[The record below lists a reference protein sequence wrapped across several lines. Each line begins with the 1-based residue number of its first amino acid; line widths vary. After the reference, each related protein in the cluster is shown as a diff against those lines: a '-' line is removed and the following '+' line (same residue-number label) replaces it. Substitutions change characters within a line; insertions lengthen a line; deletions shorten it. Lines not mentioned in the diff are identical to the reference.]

1 MRRIKMKYYLLLI
14 LTGGIFLF
22 GTKNV
27 YTDSLYVKGV
37 VADAEDQA
45 PLSNVYV
52 KILPA
57 GASVFTNT
65 KGEFSLPVISPGK
78 YSVQLSLAGYKNFS
92 EEIIVKPGSE
102 NVYYFRMFSLGFTT
116 GVITVTDDHPRSKFD
131 DLLELSAVLKEKEL
145 LRDLGQ
151 TLALTLKN
159 QTGIS
164 IRSMGP
170 APSRPVYRGLSG
182 DRVLITEDGMKTIDL
197 SATSPDH
204 SVTVEPFTT
213 ERIEVQR
220 GPKILLK
227 TPSAIGGVINVIRYE
242 IPQYLPSKFSLKLGG
257 FGETSNRGYL
267 SSGVVVIPYGS
278 FAARLEASYRR
289 TSDQHT
295 PEGELK
301 NSDIKTVNLA
311 AGLSLIRKW
320 GFTGLSVREYNT
332 DYGIPG
338 GFVGAHPNGVD
349 ISMLKRGYNFK
360 LHYKIESSL
369 IDHIDLDAART
380 YYRHTEYEAPGI
392 IGAEFRILDYN
403 GYLNLIHT
411 KKGIFSQG
419 TLGTSFEYRDFNIGG
434 FVFSP
439 PTRSLNSAFYFT
451 EELRASGRLSM
462 EFSARYDYNSIKPDQ
477 VIQLANLDSVYSRS
491 FNTFSVSLSSVLALG
506 KNLNAGLGLSRSS
519 RVPTIEELYSDG
531 PHLAAYSY
539 EIGNPH
545 LEPETAYGSELF
557 MYYKDKTK
565 YAMITFFYNSI
576 NDYIIARNTG
586 RLNVATLL
594 PVYQTT
600 GVNALLTG
608 FETQIE
614 LKLSKK
620 VEFNS
625 SLSYTYG
632 EIRNTSS
639 PLPQMPPLKGESEII
654 YNNGSLQF
662 GVNSEYAAA
671 QNRLDEFEQS
681 TPGYIIFGAFAQY
694 TGQTGSMIHSISLNA
709 DNITNR
715 TYRNHLSRI
724 KSILPEPGFNL
735 RLTYKLL
742 F

>member
-1 MRRIKMKYYLLLI
+1 MIGIKVKYCLLLI
-14 LTGGIFLF
+14 LTGGVFLF
-22 GTKNV
+22 SAKDV
-27 YTDSLYVKGV
+27 HADSLYVTGV
-37 VADAEDQA
+37 VADAEDQM

-52 KILPA
+52 KILPS
-57 GASVFTNT
+57 GASVFTDT
-65 KGEFSLPVISPGK
+65 RGGFKIPVASSGK
-78 YSVQLSLAGYKNFS
+78 YTVQLSLAGYKNFT
-92 EEIIVKPGSE
+92 EEILVSQGSE
-102 NVYYFRMFSLGFTT
+102 NVYYFRMFILGFTT
-116 GVITVTDDHPRSKFD
+116 DVITVTDDHPKSKFD

-182 DRVLITEDGMKTIDL
+182 DRVLITEDGLKTIDL

-227 TPSAIGGVINVIRYE
+227 TPSAIGGVINVVRYE
-242 IPQYLPSKFSLKLGG
+242 IPQYRPAKLSMKLGG
-257 FGETSNRGYL
+257 FGETSNMGYL
-267 SSGVVVIPYGS
+267 GSGVIEVPYSS
-278 FAARLEASYRR
+278 FAARFEASYRR

-301 NSDIKTVNLA
+301 NSDIKTLNLA
-311 AGLSLIRKW
+311 AGLSFIRKW
-320 GFTGLSVREYNT
+320 GFTGLSVREYKT

-349 ISMLKRGYNFK
+349 ISMLRRGYSFK
-360 LHYKIESSL
+360 LHYRTEGKFL
-369 IDHIDLDAART
+369 DHIDLDAART

-403 GYLNLIHT
+403 GSLNFIHNKT
-411 KKGIFSQG
+411 GILSQG
-419 TLGTSFEYRDFNIGG
+419 TFGASAEYRDFSIGG

-439 PTRSLNSAFYFT
+439 PTTSLNTAFYLT
-451 EELRASGRLSM
+451 EELRTSRRLSV
-462 EFSARYDYNSIKPDQ
+462 ELSARYDFNSIKPEQ
-477 VIQLANLDSVYSRS
+477 IIQLANLDSVYSRS
-491 FNTFSVSLSSVLALG
+491 FNTFSISLSSVLALG

-519 RVPTIEELYSDG
+519 RVPTIEELFSDG

-545 LEPETAYGSELF
+545 LEPETAYGSEFF
-557 MYYKDKTK
+557 MYYKDKSK
-565 YAMITFFYNSI
+565 YAMITFFYNVI

-600 GVNALLTG
+600 GVNAVLTG

-620 VEFNS
+620 AEFNS

-639 PLPQMPPLKGESEII
+639 PLPQMPPLKGESELT
-654 YNNGSLQF
+654 YSTGSLLF

-671 QNRLDEFEQS
+671 QKRLDEFEQS
-681 TPGYIIFGAFAQY
+681 TPGYVIFGAFAQY
-694 TGQTGSMIHSISLNA
+694 TGQTGSIVHSIALNA

-715 TYRNHLSRI
+715 VYRNHLSRI

-735 RLTYKLL
+735 RMTYKL
-742 F
+742 FF